1 MISVSEPE
9 DTVVQCRR
17 YDISITYD
25 KYYQTPR
32 VWLFGYG
39 EASQPLGPDQIFEDI
54 SQDHAN
60 RTVTFEMHPHKSIQY
75 AMVHSCPHAVTMKKI
90 MAQLVEGGK
99 TLAVDHYLFLFL
111 KFIASVI
118 PTMEYDFTLPA

>member
-1 MISVSEPE
+1 MIFKDFNKKLSDQHNDCP
-9 DTVVQCRR
+9 CR
-17 YDISITYD
+17 
-25 KYYQTPR
+25 
-32 VWLFGYG
+32 
-39 EASQPLGPDQIFEDI
+39 
-54 SQDHAN
+54 
-60 RTVTFEMHPHKSIQY
+60 
-75 AMVHSCPHAVTMKKI
+75 HAVTMKKI